1 MSGLAASRRVVDWS
15 AMVYGPDGRGLDSP
29 DSSLGLWLLRRGQLE
44 AAEDGGKRRA
54 SGLTREGV

>member
-1 MSGLAASRRVVDWS
+1 
-15 AMVYGPDGRGLDSP
+15 MVYGPDGRGLDSP
-29 DSSLGLWLLRRGQLE
+29 DNSLGLWLLSRRQLE